1 MQERCQSATAR
12 KYAAGRDSGEK
23 TRAGL
28 SALRHGKPTGT
39 KIRATPIRSGNIVS
53 SSPVTAD
60 NARVRLF
67 HASLVWPLLLEP
79 LTIEGSEGHHW
90 EVFEARQD
98 SHPWRRIDDEFTD
111 DPSQF
116 KERHYREFVSFLPYV
131 QRFLYGE
138 GRSRHD
144 APNDPP
150 GNSPMHVFRRKDI
163 SRLRLTLRQGES
175 QIELRIV
182 HLDLYFFED
191 LNLLQLNLEVRG
203 DDLPLDTVR
212 EILFRFGRAY
222 PSGWEE
228 GGEGLH
234 NVFLAEWLDADGQV
248 VARSDAEKREK
259 YLGYV
264 CRHRSP
270 CISEHWAS
278 LLRPLVLAH
287 SDEPGDLRY
296 RLIEYQRMPVMAFL
310 AVDRPRTLE
319 REDWVRIG
327 LAATLHPDET
337 LPINE
342 PMVVE
347 FEQRFCHD
355 RFWTDSERG
364 PNTRFICTGNV
375 LTVVGDAAQPF
386 FIDGERG
393 VLAQFRHQYFLVFL
407 IAHLHR
413 AALLLFS
420 EVLVDAVNDL
430 DIRNDSSV
438 RRFKRRIRANF
449 ETFLRFTHRYWFHE
463 LSERPHVQAI
473 YRMCS
478 NHLRNDALYDEVRD
492 EIKEMSHY
500 LDSDS
505 QRRQS
510 NTVVRL
516 TVITI
521 LGLIATV
528 TTGYFGM
535 NIIPFGDGS
544 ILERTLHGLI
554 ATVAFIVL
562 VLFAVAR
569 SKRLSDF
576 LEALSDERLSFAGK
590 MRALWSVL
598 GGKER

>member
-1 MQERCQSATAR
+1 VSEPSITE
-12 KYAAGRDSGEK
+12 YAS
-23 TRAGL
+23 
-28 SALRHGKPTGT
+28 
-39 KIRATPIRSGNIVS
+39 
-53 SSPVTAD
+53 
-60 NARVRLF
+60 RVRLF
-67 HASLVWPLLLEP
+67 HASLVWPLQLEP
-79 LTIEGSEGHHW
+79 LANPDDEGRHW
-90 EVFEARQD
+90 EIFEARQD
-98 SHPWRRIDDEFTD
+98 THPWRRIDDEFTAD
-111 DPSQF
+111 TDEF

-138 GRSRHD
+138 GRSRHCSPD
-144 APNDPP
+144 DPP
-150 GNSPMHVFRRKDI
+150 GNSPMHVFRRDDI
-163 SRLRLTLRQGES
+163 VRLRLTLRKGQVP
-175 QIELRIV
+175 IELQVV
-182 HLDLYFFED
+182 HLDLYFFHD
-191 LNLLQLNLEVRG
+191 LDLVQLNLEVRG
-203 DDLPLDTVR
+203 NDLTLDSAR
-212 EILFRFGRAY
+212 DILFRFGRAY

-234 NVFLAEWLDADGQV
+234 NVYLAEWIGQTGEV
-248 VARSDAEKREK
+248 VARSDTERRSK

-264 CRHRSP
+264 CEHRSP
-270 CISEHWAS
+270 CVSEHWAS
-278 LLRPLVLAH
+278 VLRPLVLTH
-287 SDEPGDLRY
+287 SDEAGDLRY

-310 AVDRPRTLE
+310 AVDQPRLLQ

-327 LAATLHPDET
+327 LATMLHPDET

-342 PMVVE
+342 PMVIE
-347 FEQRFCHD
+347 FEPRFCHD
-355 RFWTDSERG
+355 RFWTDSVAG
-364 PNTRFICTGNV
+364 PNTRFMCTGNV
-375 LTVVGDAAQPF
+375 LTVVGDAAFPF
-386 FIDGERG
+386 FVDGERG

-413 AALLLFS
+413 ASLLVFS

-430 DIRNDSSV
+430 DIRNDISV

-473 YRMCS
+473 YRLCS
-478 NHLRNDALYDEVRD
+478 NHLRNDDLYDEVRD

-535 NIIPFGDGS
+535 NIIPFGEGS
-544 ILERTLHGLI
+544 ILERAVHGLI
-554 ATVAFIVL
+554 ATLAFIGL

-576 LEALSDERLSFAGK
+576 LEALSDERLG
-590 MRALWSVL
+590 L
-598 GGKER
+598 GGKLKALWVVLAGKER

>member
-1 MQERCQSATAR
+1 MSEPACPA
-12 KYAAGRDSGEK
+12 
-23 TRAGL
+23 
-28 SALRHGKPTGT
+28 
-39 KIRATPIRSGNIVS
+39 S
-53 SSPVTAD
+53 S
-60 NARVRLF
+60 NHVRLF
-67 HASLVWPLLLEP
+67 HASLVWPLQLEP
-79 LTIEGSEGHHW
+79 LTGGNGEGRHW
-90 EVFEARQD
+90 ERFEALQE
-98 SHPWRRIDDEFTD
+98 SHPWRRIDDEFTANPD
-111 DPSQF
+111 EF

-138 GRSRHD
+138 GRSRHSSPD
-144 APNDPP
+144 DPP
-150 GNSPMHVFRRKDI
+150 GSSPLHVFRRNDLA
-163 SRLRLTLRQGES
+163 RLRLTLRKGQVPV
-175 QIELRIV
+175 ELHIV
-182 HLDLYFFED
+182 HLDLYFFQD
-191 LNLLQLNLEVRG
+191 LDIVQLNLEVRG
-203 DDLPLDTVR
+203 NDMELATARD
-212 EILFRFGRAY
+212 ILFRFGRAY

-234 NVFLAEWLDADGQV
+234 NAYLAEWIDRDGRI
-248 VARSDAEKREK
+248 VARSDAENRAK

-264 CRHRSP
+264 CEHRSP
-270 CISEHWAS
+270 CVSEHWAS
-278 LLRPLVLAH
+278 LLRPLVLSH
-287 SDEPGDLRY
+287 SDEAGELRY

-310 AVDRPRTLE
+310 AIEQPRLLQ

-327 LAATLHPDET
+327 LATMLHPDEN

-342 PMVVE
+342 PMVIE
-347 FEQRFCHD
+347 FEKRFCHD
-355 RFWTDSERG
+355 RFWTDSPAG
-364 PNTRFICTGNV
+364 PNTRFMCTGNV
-375 LTVVGDAAQPF
+375 LTVVGDAAVPF
-386 FIDGERG
+386 FVDGERG

-413 AALLLFS
+413 AALLVFS

-463 LSERPHVQAI
+463 LSERPHIQAI
-473 YRMCS
+473 YRLCS
-478 NHLRNDALYDEVRD
+478 NHLRNDDLYDEVRD

-544 ILERTLHGLI
+544 VLERALHGLV
-554 ATVAFIVL
+554 ATLAFIVL

-576 LEALSDERLSFAGK
+576 LEALSDERLGFTGRMK
-590 MRALWSVL
+590 VLWGVMA
-598 GGKER
+598 GKER

>member
-1 MQERCQSATAR
+1 MPSSAPNDDD
-12 KYAAGRDSGEK
+12 K
-23 TRAGL
+23 
-28 SALRHGKPTGT
+28 
-39 KIRATPIRSGNIVS
+39 
-53 SSPVTAD
+53 
-60 NARVRLF
+60 RVRLF

-79 LTIEGSEGHHW
+79 LAIDGNQGRHW
-90 EVFEARQD
+90 ELFEARQG
-98 SHPWRRIDDEFTD
+98 SHPWRLIDDEFTD
-111 DPSQF
+111 DAGQF

-138 GRSRHD
+138 GRSRHSSPD
-144 APNDPP
+144 DPP

-163 SRLRLTLRQGES
+163 ARLRLTLRKGEAP
-175 QIELRIV
+175 IELHIV
-182 HLDLYFFED
+182 HLDLYFFHDID
-191 LNLLQLNLEVRG
+191 LVQLNLEVRAH
-203 DDLPLDTVR
+203 DLALDTVR

-234 NVFLAEWLDADGQV
+234 NVYLAEWLAADGSV
-248 VARSDAEKREK
+248 IARSDTERRNK
-259 YLGYV
+259 YLEYV
-264 CRHRSP
+264 CEHRSP

-296 RLIEYQRMPVMAFL
+296 RLVEYQRMPVMSFIAL
-310 AVDRPRTLE
+310 DQPRQLS
-319 REDWVRIG
+319 REQWVRLG
-327 LAATLHPDET
+327 LAATLHPNES
-337 LPINE
+337 LPVNDPSVI
-342 PMVVE
+342 E
-347 FEQRFCHD
+347 FEKCYCQD
-355 RFWTDSERG
+355 RFWTDSEAG
-364 PNTRFICTGNV
+364 PNTRFMCTGNT
-375 LTVVGDAAQPF
+375 LTVVGDTAFPF
-386 FIDGERG
+386 FMDAERG

-413 AALLLFS
+413 ASLLVFS
-420 EVLVDAVNDL
+420 EILVDAVNDL
-430 DIRNDSSV
+430 DISQDISV

-463 LSERPHVQAI
+463 LSERPHLQAMF
-473 YRMCS
+473 RLCS
-478 NHLRNDALYDEVRD
+478 DHLRNDEMYDEVHN
-492 EIKEMSHY
+492 EIREMSHY

-544 ILERTLHGLI
+544 ILYRALHGLI
-554 ATVAFIVL
+554 ATSIFVVL

-576 LEALSDERLSFAGK
+576 LEALSDERLGLGGK
-590 MRALWSVL
+590 FRALWAVL
-598 GGKER
+598 GGRKR